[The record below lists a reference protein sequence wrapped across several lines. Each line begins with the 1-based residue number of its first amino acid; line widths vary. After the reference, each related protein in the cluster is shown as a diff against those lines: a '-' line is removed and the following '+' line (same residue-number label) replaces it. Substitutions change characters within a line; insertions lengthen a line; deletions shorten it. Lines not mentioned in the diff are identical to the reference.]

1 MQEIRGDFNN
11 RRELRGEAEIL
22 LLEPNYRRLGNARIN
37 REELSN
43 LRNKPL
49 VGKRLKGF
57 WKGGKR
63 SGRNHS
69 PIQHEKF
76 EF

>member
-1 MQEIRGDFNN
+1 MQEIRGDFNK

-37 REELSN
+37 REGLSN
-43 LRNKPL
+43 LRNWPF

-57 WKGGKR
+57 WKRVKR